1 MKKILIILFIS
12 VLMGQY
18 DYSLEDINPSSTYY
32 GNNVG
37 TSFFEGKSTL
47 HYFGNFSWLIC
58 TSRFEQLNNLYD
70 ELKEQ
75 GIAFELI
82 GIGKDTDIGY
92 STNWTDGNDAAVCAD
107 ESPFSIW
114 SDWNA
119 SQRDIFL
126 LDSGGGLILH
136 QNISTGI
143 PDDLNDLIISLS
155 LNNDKRPLFPEKV
168 SLYQNYP
175 NLFSF
180 YLFVS
185 HTTY

>member
-1 MKKILIILFIS
+1 M
-12 VLMGQY
+12 
-18 DYSLEDINPSSTYY
+18 
-32 GNNVG
+32 
-37 TSFFEGKSTL
+37 
-47 HYFGNFSWLIC
+47 
-58 TSRFEQLNNLYD
+58 
-70 ELKEQ
+70 
-75 GIAFELI
+75 I

-126 LDSGGGLILH
+126 LDAGGNLILH

-143 PDDLNDLIISLS
+143 PDDLNGLIISLS
-155 LNNDKRPLFPEKV
+155 LNNEKRPLFPEKV

-175 NLFSF
+175 NPFNPVTTLSYDLSDNELISINIYDMSGDLVVELFNGHQKVGHHF
-180 YLFVS
+180 FKWNGTNNNGQPVTAGVYLYS
-185 HTTY
+185 IEAAGLLQTKKMILLK